1 MVIMPSASGS
11 LSNTRP
17 SSHAG
22 AAAAAAADAAAALA
36 EEADALALELL
47 EPAARDGAKNLSAE
61 RKGGIGQTC
70 TAQ

>member
-22 AAAAAAADAAAALA
+22 AAAAAAADAAALA
-36 EEADALALELL
+36 EEADAFAFELL
-47 EPAARDGAKNLSAE
+47 EPAARDGGKNLSAE